1 MRANVI
7 GWVFFGVL
15 VLGLLAIDLGAGRKR
30 VEALPL
36 RQALAWSA
44 LWVLVA
50 VLFGLGIYDRS
61 GAPRA
66 LEYFTGYV
74 VELSLSA
81 DNVFVFLLLF
91 TYFRVPAQ
99 HQHRV
104 LFWGILGALVMRGI
118 FIAAGVALIER
129 FHVVVYLFGL
139 LLVGSGIKMALQR
152 DAEVH
157 PERNPVLRLARRFL
171 PVTPDYVGKHFFTV
185 QAGKVL
191 ATPLFVVLLMVETSD
206 LLFAVDSIP
215 AVLAITRDPFVVYT
229 SNIFAILGLRSLYFA
244 LAGFLEL
251 FHYLSGGLALILVFV
266 GAKMLASDF
275 VTIPTHIS
283 LAVIAVVL
291 MASVIASIVRPR
303 PKGAAAG
310 GAAGDPGA
318 PGPPAGGRA

>member
-1 MRANVI
+1 MTANVV
-7 GWVFFGVL
+7 GWVTFGVL
-15 VLGLLAIDLGAGRKR
+15 VLGLLAIDLGAGRRR

-36 RQALAWSA
+36 REALAWSA

-50 VLFGLGIYDRS
+50 ILFGLGIYDRT
-61 GAPRA
+61 GPARA

-104 LFWGILGALVMRGI
+104 LFWGILGALVMRGA

-129 FHVVVYLFGL
+129 FRFVVYLFGL
-139 LLVGSGIKMALQR
+139 LLVVSGIKMALGR
-152 DAEVH
+152 ELEVH

-171 PVTPDYVGKHFFTV
+171 PIAPGFRGGRFFTRD
-185 QAGKVL
+185 AGRTL

-251 FHYLSGGLALILVFV
+251 FHYLSVGLSAILILV
-266 GAKMLASDF
+266 GAKMLLSEV
-275 VTIPTHIS
+275 VTVPTHLS
-283 LAVIAVVL
+283 LAVIAAIL
-291 MASVIASIVRPR
+291 AASIIASILR
-303 PKGAAAG
+303 PK
-310 GAAGDPGA
+310 PK
-318 PGPPAGGRA
+318 PGPPAGTAGPTGTAEGAG